1 MKLKLSI
8 IALTALGSIALA
20 GGSANAMPIGLNS
33 INGSTP
39 NAEQVRLVCDAYGR
53 CYRTAPRRY
62 YRGGAPVIRFGYG
75 GGRRHGGWHHGR
87 RW

>member
-8 IALTALGSIALA
+8 LALAALGGVALTSGTAS
-20 GGSANAMPIGLNS
+20 AMPIGLS
-33 INGSTP
+33 SNGISS
-39 NAEQVRLVCDAYGR
+39 NVDQVRLVCDAYGR

-62 YRGGAPVIRFGYG
+62 YGGGAPVIRFGYG
-75 GGRRHGGWHHGR
+75 GGRRYGGWHHGR

>member
-33 INGSTP
+33 INGATS
-39 NAEQVRLVCDAYGR
+39 NAAQVRLVCDAYGR
-53 CYRTAPRRY
+53 CYRTAPRH